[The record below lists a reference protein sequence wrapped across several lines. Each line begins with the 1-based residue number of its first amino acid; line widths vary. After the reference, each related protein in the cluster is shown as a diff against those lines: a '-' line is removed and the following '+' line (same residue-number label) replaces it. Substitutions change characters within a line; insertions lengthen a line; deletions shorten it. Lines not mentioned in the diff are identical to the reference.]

1 LDDYSAVDPSK
12 ILAASFVP
20 MYGHKY
26 VESLFTQG
34 FSGVFGFFMFITS
47 LVPVS
52 RLISRISSEKETKIR
67 ESMKMMGLTDA
78 PWWLS
83 WVIMY

>member
-1 LDDYSAVDPSK
+1 
-12 ILAASFVP
+12 
-20 MYGHKY
+20 
-26 VESLFTQG
+26 
-34 FSGVFGFFMFITS
+34 MFITS

-67 ESMKMMGLTDA
+67 ESMKMMGLTDT

-83 WVIMY
+83 WIIMY